1 MDDFG
6 ETAAGGGI
14 AGVALG
20 VAANNE
26 RESGVQ
32 ALRAIGSSANR
43 RGSPPRS
50 QFMPEERGFGTDPND
65 SPYTPPRPR
74 STRGLQPQDSY
85 SSTLP
90 LGGAAGSPGMATPE
104 GALTPRLHPD
114 DISRGSYPSQD
125 HHLGDGLYGESPYNR
140 HSAIWDPRVSQ
151 SNLGGIDPATI
162 ADDGDDYAHGP
173 GPRRTA
179 VNPGTGYGAPAALAG
194 GAAAGGLFGRL
205 LGKKTASTN
214 FSPDQYGPVPGEG
227 MGDDGHQ
234 KSEWLA
240 QESTSKKKLRTCV
253 GILALIL
260 VVGII
265 VGAIVGGIIGARNS
279 SSPSGPKG
287 APSDDAKGDLNKNSA
302 EIQKL
307 MSNPKLHKVFP
318 GIDYTP
324 INTQYP
330 GCLTLKPIQ
339 NNITRDMAV
348 LSLLTNQV
356 RLYGTDCNQTEMVLH
371 SVQALGLT
379 DMKIWLGVWLEGND
393 TTNSRQLSQMYNILD
408 ANGGDPFAGIIIGNE
423 VLYRKDLTETQLST
437 IITDTKTNLTSKNI
451 KLPVATSDLG
461 DNWTKSLAE
470 VVDIVMSNVHPF
482 FAGVTAEIAASW
494 AWDFWQQNDVILTN
508 EVPNAPKQVIS
519 EIGWPSAG
527 GNDCGSSTCTTTTTG
542 SVAGTDEMNTFM
554 NNFVCQSLANGT
566 QYFW

>member
-1 MDDFG
+1 MDNFG

-14 AGVALG
+14 AGVAMG

-26 RESGVQ
+26 RESGVE
-32 ALRAIGSSANR
+32 ALRAIDSSTDR
-43 RGSPPRS
+43 RGLPPRS
-50 QFMPEERGFGTDPND
+50 QFLPEERGFGADLNE

-74 STRGLQPQDSY
+74 STRGLQPQHSY

-90 LGGAAGSPGMATPE
+90 LGAAAVPPGMATPE

-114 DISRGSYPSQD
+114 DISLGSYPSQD
-125 HHLGDGLYGESPYNR
+125 HHLGEGLYGDSPYNR

-151 SNLGGIDPATI
+151 SNLGGIDPTTI

-173 GPRRTA
+173 GPHGTA
-179 VNPGTGYGAPAALAG
+179 MSSGTGYGGAAALAG

-205 LGKKTASTN
+205 VGKKTGSAS
-214 FSPDQYGPVPGEG
+214 FSPEQYGPVPGEG

-240 QESTSKKKLRTCV
+240 QEATSKKKLRNCV
-253 GILALIL
+253 GILALVL
-260 VVGII
+260 VIAII
-265 VGAIVGGIIGARNS
+265 AGAIVGGIIGARKS
-279 SSPSGPKG
+279 SSPSGSTST
-287 APSDDAKGDLNKNSA
+287 PSSDSKDDLNKNSA

-307 MSNPKLHKVFP
+307 MNNPSLHKVFP
-318 GIDYTP
+318 GMDYTP

-339 NNITRDMAV
+339 DNVTRDIAV

-371 SVQALGLT
+371 SIQALGLT
-379 DMKIWLGVWLEGND
+379 DMKVWLGVWLENND
-393 TTNSRQLSQMYNILD
+393 TTNSRQLSQMYDILD

-423 VLYRKDLTETQLST
+423 VLYRKDLTEAQLST
-437 IITDTKTNLTSKNI
+437 IITDTKSNLNSKNI

-461 DNWTKSLAE
+461 DNWTASLAQ

-482 FAGVTAEIAASW
+482 FAGVTAEVAASW
-494 AWDFWQQNDVILTN
+494 AWDFWQQNDVVLSN
-508 EVPNAPKQVIS
+508 GLANAPKQVIS

-527 GNDCGSSTCTTTTTG
+527 GNDCGASTCPDTTSG
-542 SVAGTDEMNTFM
+542 SVAGIDEMNTFM
-554 NNFVCQSLANGT
+554 DSFVCQSLTNNT